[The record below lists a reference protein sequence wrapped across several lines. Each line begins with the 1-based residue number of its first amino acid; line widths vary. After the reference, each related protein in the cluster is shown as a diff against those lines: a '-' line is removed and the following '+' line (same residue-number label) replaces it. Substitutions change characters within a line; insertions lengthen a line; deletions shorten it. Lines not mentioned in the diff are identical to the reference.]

1 MNSTVWYTSES
12 TLQKTI
18 LRSGTKCNW
27 EEKNFTISL
36 ANEKD
41 LHNLFGHHSSV
52 STYAGSLI
60 FVEQRVF
67 SFTSSNELYFSCVR
81 SQWQRPD
88 RTLASLAVRRKQK
101 SKLGRSEYTRIPRL
115 PMEFNICCLR
125 YGTHD
130 RAFFTLF
137 HSSSLRPPPP
147 LPSPPSFTIHS
158 SRSFLNTIEV
168 SAERRDLCLKYT
180 IESDELE
187 EQIELNSCVAYAPLL
202 FGCVENLEFLFFDL
216 RQSHLLVRKAR
227 IRANFTIT
235 FLC

>member
-1 MNSTVWYTSES
+1 MSVRRKRQYYIMYVGIVVRN
-12 TLQKTI
+12 TI
-18 LRSGTKCNW
+18 EW

-36 ANEKD
+36 VNEKD

-67 SFTSSNELYFSCVR
+67 SFTGSNELYFSCVC

-101 SKLGRSEYTRIPRL
+101 SKLGRFEYTRIPRL

-125 YGTHD
+125 YGTHN

-137 HSSSLRPPPP
+137 HLRPPPS
-147 LPSPPSFTIHS
+147 LNIHS
-158 SRSFLNTIEV
+158 SRSFLNAIEV
-168 SAERRDLCLKYT
+168 SVERRDLCLKYT

-187 EQIELNSCVAYAPLL
+187 E
-202 FGCVENLEFLFFDL
+202 
-216 RQSHLLVRKAR
+216 
-227 IRANFTIT
+227 
-235 FLC
+235 